1 MTNCE
6 AREFIEH
13 PDKKSEFTTRIAMKA
28 ENSANPGQYN
38 DIEMEFAA
46 AEGETVPAR
55 NPALPY
61 SFKVGREILEKLP
74 QKLEDISE
82 DTQDAQANAG

>member
-1 MTNCE
+1 
-6 AREFIEH
+6 
-13 PDKKSEFTTRIAMKA
+13 MKE
-28 ENSANPGQYN
+28 ENSANPGQFN

-61 SFKVGREILEKLP
+61 SFKVGKEILEKLP